1 MEINFVTLL
10 AFSLV
15 CSRSIINLSGM
26 IAKFLFLSK
35 CIEIS
40 VDFFYSN
47 EIKNFFADIYSK

>member
-26 IAKFLFLSK
+26 VAFLFLSE
-35 CIEIS
+35 CIETS
-40 VDFFYSN
+40 VDFSF
-47 EIKNFFADIYSK
+47 ERKNFFANI